1 MNKFQK
7 TILILFLILFAVS
20 YLFYLNQ
27 KQETILP
34 TKNNMKVIEL
44 KQSKDTFF
52 LSARIWGIAGNHMEI
67 VLSQSSNNLH
77 DKELDYIFYT
87 SEVFYKVENDSNII
101 LYAPECDISEPLN
114 KIPNV
119 TIKGL
124 KKADEISNYNRNYK
138 KYGLSRISVY

>member
-7 TILILFLILFAVS
+7 TILILFLILFAFS
-20 YLFYLNQ
+20 YLFYRNR

-87 SEVFYKVENDSNII
+87 SEVFYKVR
-101 LYAPECDISEPLN
+101 
-114 KIPNV
+114 
-119 TIKGL
+119 L
-124 KKADEISNYNRNYK
+124 KSFRTNCNTYK
-138 KYGLSRISVY
+138 NEAL